1 MVLGPP
7 GHQIMYFWGKAT
19 DFCATDY
26 TSGRPNNPVNKEQM
40 PKLQE
45 NFYRHLCDKKFEV
58 ILYFTFIC
66 DIQFLANNL
75 NFKQKF
81 PLEKP
86 SCASLN
92 DKY

>member
-26 TSGRPNNPVNKEQM
+26 TSGRPNNPLNNEQM

-45 NFYRHLCDKKFEV
+45 NFYKHLRDKK
-58 ILYFTFIC
+58 T
-66 DIQFLANNL
+66 
-75 NFKQKF
+75 KF
-81 PLEKP
+81 
-86 SCASLN
+86 
-92 DKY
+92 